1 MRPGFLK
8 RLRRVLR
15 NESGTATIE
24 FVMVFPVVMFLVAS
38 GAEMAMLNIHR
49 GMLERA
55 VDTTVRDIRLSTG
68 THYEHDDV
76 KQTIC
81 ERAEFIE
88 DCNSN
93 LRLELVPVDP
103 RVAVTTQEGAD
114 CIDRVEVINPQ
125 YRFTNGQ
132 SNELMVM
139 HACVL
144 ISPILPTSHLGAA
157 LADNEDG
164 KYRLF
169 ATTAFV
175 QEPQ

>member
-8 RLRRVLR
+8 RLRRFGK
-15 NESGTATIE
+15 NESGTATVE
-24 FVMVFPVVMFLVAS
+24 FVIVVPAVIFLIAS
-38 GAEMAMLNIHR
+38 GAEMAMLNIHH

-68 THYEHDDV
+68 ATFEHEDV

-81 ERAEFIE
+81 ERAQFIN
-88 DCNSN
+88 DCESS
-93 LRLELVPVDP
+93 LKLELIPADP
-103 RVAVTTQEGAD
+103 RETMTIKEGTV
-114 CIDRVEVINPQ
+114 CEDRIEPISPQ

-139 HACVL
+139 HACAY
-144 ISPILPTSHLGAA
+144 IDPILPFSHLGAA
-157 LADNEDG
+157 LSDNVEG
-164 KYRLF
+164 KYQLF

>member
-8 RLRRVLR
+8 RLRRFLKK
-15 NESGTATIE
+15 EDGAATVE
-24 FVMVFPVVMFLVAS
+24 FVMIFPAVMFLVAS

-68 THYEHDDV
+68 TRFEHDGV

-81 ERAEFIE
+81 ERAEFIR
-88 DCNSN
+88 DCDSN

-103 RVAVTTQEGAD
+103 RETVTTQEGVN
-114 CIDRVEVINPQ
+114 CVDRVEEINQQ

-144 ISPILPTSHLGAA
+144 IDPVMPTSHLGTA

-169 ATTAFV
+169 ATSVFV